1 MKKTS
6 ETLEEIDLK
15 QRGKDYLELNAWSNW
30 IDTEFFKAESPYE
43 ISDKFWRA
51 SQNNLR
57 RLKEIVTDFEEFK
70 KDVSKVWKK
79 NIGFNEELYEKGTQ
93 ENKKAEG
100 EKKDEKSTQYVAEV
114 DTLYRI
120 HMKSDEIE
128 KEVDTFY
135 EKIEEIDFFKV
146 DADVVEKLEVPF
158 DAIYLIEKYYKK

>member
-1 MKKTS
+1 MKNKI
-6 ETLEEIDLK
+6 ETTEVVDLK
-15 QRGKDYLELNAWSNW
+15 QRGKDYLELNAYSNW

-57 RLKEIVTDFEEFK
+57 KLKGVVKDFEDFK
-70 KDVSKVWKK
+70 TDVSKAWKK

-93 ENKKAEG
+93 ENKKKEN

-114 DTLYRI
+114 DTLYRL

-128 KEVDTFY
+128 KEFDTFY

-158 DAIYLIEKYYKK
+158 EIIYLVEKYYKK